1 MDAGAD
7 EENCQAWIARDHLRP
22 SVGYQPIPSDAPII
36 RFPGGEGGPE
46 WAAKTPRFDPKLGLF
61 VVNTNAMGYVEKL
74 VKQADGEW
82 GMTTAHF
89 VDPKTNMICASSR
102 PGAI

>member
-1 MDAGAD
+1 M
-7 EENCQAWIARDHLRP
+7 
-22 SVGYQPIPSDAPII
+22 V

-46 WAAKTPRFDPKLGLF
+46 WGGGAFDPKLGLF

-74 VKQADGEW
+74 VRQSDGEM

-89 VDPKTNMICASSR
+89 VDTR
-102 PGAI
+102 PPT